1 VTVPMSTETPQ
12 RSPIERQ
19 LNVGLMVVQVV
30 SALIVVYAVAFV
42 ALAWDGDGE
51 RSRAESL
58 QVAVVLL
65 ALPGAVV
72 FFTARSARRRL
83 ADQAVSAR
91 LFGMLAGGFAV
102 LAGLPLLGTVFGLVS
117 VAAGLFT
124 LTAAF
129 LLKREQLR

>member
-1 VTVPMSTETPQ
+1 MTVPMSTETPQ
-12 RSPIERQ
+12 RSPMERQ

-51 RSRAESL
+51 RSAAESL
-58 QVAVVLL
+58 QIALVFM

-83 ADQAVSAR
+83 ADQVVSAR
-91 LFGMLAGGFAV
+91 LYGLLAGGLAV
-102 LAGLPLLGTVFGLVS
+102 LAGLPLLATVFGMVS
-117 VAAGLFT
+117 VVAGLFT

-129 LLKREQLR
+129 LLKKDNLR